1 MVNILTIDVEEYF
14 HPSEAQRRVSL
25 KNWEALP
32 SRVEAETDRVLDL
45 LARHN
50 ARATFF
56 VMGWVA
62 ERHPRMMRRI
72 VEAGHEI
79 GCHSYAHQL
88 VYDLTPAE
96 FRADTQRAV
105 RAIEDAVEVRPRLYR
120 APSYSITRRS
130 FWALEILAECGFTYD
145 SSIYPVT
152 HDRYGIPG
160 FERRALTIRT
170 ASGPILEV
178 PIATAKL
185 SGGAVVP
192 VGGGAYLR
200 LLPYRFT
207 AAGIRRINR
216 EEHRPACIYFHPWEI
231 DADQPRIAAGI
242 VARLRTYT
250 GIGGMEKKL
259 EKMLTDFRFL
269 PIAEVYPDAQAV
281 CEPNRETNETER
293 RAAFPATRLEQQ

>member
-1 MVNILTIDVEEYF
+1 MVNILSIDVEEYF
-14 HPSEAQRRVSL
+14 HPSEVQRRIPVES
-25 KNWEALP
+25 WESLP

-45 LARHN
+45 LARRH

-56 VMGWVA
+56 VVGWVA
-62 ERHPRMMRRI
+62 ERHPRMVRRI

-88 VYDLTPAE
+88 VYDLTPQE

-105 RAIEDAVEVRPRLYR
+105 RAIEDAAEVTPRLYR

-145 SSIYPVT
+145 SSIYPIM

-160 FERRALTIRT
+160 FERRAHTIRT

-185 SGGAVVP
+185 SGGTVVP

-216 EEHRPACIYFHPWEI
+216 EERRPACIYFHPWEI
-231 DADQPRIAAGI
+231 DPGQPRLAAGL

-259 EKMLTDFRFL
+259 AKLLTDFRFL
-269 PIAEVYPDAQAV
+269 PITAVYPDARAV
-281 CEPNRETNETER
+281 CETAPEAER
-293 RAAFPATRLEQQ
+293 TGRSTALQASGLGQP

>member
-1 MVNILTIDVEEYF
+1 
-14 HPSEAQRRVSL
+14 
-25 KNWEALP
+25 
-32 SRVEAETDRVLDL
+32 
-45 LARHN
+45 
-50 ARATFF
+50 
-56 VMGWVA
+56 
-62 ERHPRMMRRI
+62 
-72 VEAGHEI
+72 
-79 GCHSYAHQL
+79 
-88 VYDLTPAE
+88 
-96 FRADTQRAV
+96 
-105 RAIEDAVEVRPRLYR
+105 
-120 APSYSITRRS
+120 
-130 FWALEILAECGFTYD
+130 
-145 SSIYPVT
+145 
-152 HDRYGIPG
+152 
-160 FERRALTIRT
+160 
-170 ASGPILEV
+170 
-178 PIATAKL
+178 
-185 SGGAVVP
+185 
-192 VGGGAYLR
+192 LR